1 MSQRIVVLG
10 GAGLIGSHLCLRLL
24 EEGHELFCVDMRDSA
39 SSALLKNVLSHPSF
53 RYVRHNIVDPFAI
66 RCDRIYNL
74 TAPSPLLHDRTL
86 PVETLKINILGS
98 INSLETARR
107 EQARVLFASSG
118 DVYTSCYR
126 ENASEEHS
134 ARSLHNLLAEGKR
147 AAESL
152 HRAYDAQ
159 YDVDT
164 RIARIFNTYGPGCDL
179 SDQRVVMKMV
189 MAALGNRDLLIYGSG
204 EQLRTFCWV
213 GDIVDGLVR
222 LMEAQPGSG
231 TKTVNLGSDHEISI
245 RTLAEKI
252 IALTGSRSRIVH
264 IQARADD
271 PRRRTPDLSAAR
283 RELGWTPQTPLA
295 EGLRRTISYAEKL
308 LSGKTYAAMSWVEI
322 N

>member
-1 MSQRIVVLG
+1 MSHRIVVLG

-39 SSALLKNVLSHPSF
+39 SSPLLKDALSHPAF
-53 RYVRHNIVDPFAI
+53 RYIRHNIIDPFAI
-66 RCDRIYNL
+66 RCNRIYNL

-98 INSLETARR
+98 INALETARK
-107 EQARVLFASSG
+107 EQARAVFASSG
-118 DVYTSCYR
+118 EVYTSCYR
-126 ENASEEHS
+126 ENASDEHGV
-134 ARSLHNLLAEGKR
+134 RSLHHLLAEGKR

-152 HRAYDAQ
+152 YRAYNAQ
-159 YDVDT
+159 YVTDT

-189 MAALGNRDLLIYGSG
+189 MAALSNRDLVIYGSG

-222 LMEAQPGSG
+222 LMEAQPGNK
-231 TKTVNLGSDHEISI
+231 TKTVNLGSDHEISV
-245 RTLAEKI
+245 RALAEKI

-264 IQARADD
+264 VEARADD

-283 RELGWTPQTPLA
+283 RELGWSPQTPLA
-295 EGLRRTISYAEKL
+295 EGLRRTISYAEKMM
-308 LSGKTYAAMSWVEI
+308 SRKAYAAMSWVETT
-322 N
+322 

>member
-39 SSALLKNVLSHPSF
+39 SSPLLKDAQSHAAF
-53 RYVRHNIVDPFAI
+53 RYIRHNIIDPFAI

-74 TAPSPLLHDRTL
+74 TAPSPLLHDRML
-86 PVETLKINILGS
+86 PVETLKLNILGS
-98 INSLETARR
+98 MNALETANK
-107 EQARVLFASSG
+107 EQARVVFASSG

-126 ENASEEHS
+126 ENTSEEHS
-134 ARSLHNLLAEGKR
+134 ARSLHHLLAEGKR

-152 HRAYDAQ
+152 HRAYNAQ
-159 YDVDT
+159 YDTDT

-189 MAALGNRDLLIYGSG
+189 MAALTNRDLIVYGSG

-213 GDIVDGLVR
+213 DDIVDGLIK

-231 TKTVNLGSDHEISI
+231 TKTVNLGSDHEISV
-245 RTLAEKI
+245 RALAEKV

-264 IQARADD
+264 IEARADD

-283 RELGWTPQTPLA
+283 RELGWSPQTPLA

-308 LSGKTYAAMSWVEI
+308 LSGKTYAAMSWVETH
-322 N
+322 